1 MKNKYKYLLA
11 FSPLLLSCSFIIF
24 AGIRYQSIK
33 NAIPAELQDHQEIE
47 LENFLDVAYARKKN
61 RIQPLPYQPHQPELE
76 IAAESAIL
84 INADTG
90 FIIFEKD
97 ADRIIPPASMTKLFL
112 MYSVFKKINQGKT
125 SLDAIIPIDSRSY
138 AANMPPHSSLMFLG
152 KGQTVTLKELLT
164 GLSVSSGNDAAYAI
178 AYALFDTMENFIEE
192 INKDIKEL
200 GLKNTRIV
208 ESSGYSELNL
218 TTAREMALFSKIYIE
233 TFPQAL
239 EMFHAIKDNTY
250 PKQENLPLNQRN
262 LPPQTFKNGIPEK
275 IWTPVT
281 QKNTNSLLGILEG
294 CDGIKTGHIIESGY
308 NLSLTSKRNDT
319 RFISIT
325 MLGPGMNMKEGDM
338 YRVKDGLTM
347 HEWAYKSYRVLPAV
361 IMPQVTVP
369 VFASKQKAIKIKPA
383 YSQKLLL
390 PLSESMEKISNTE
403 LSGKIKISA
412 EYPAYLNGKIN
423 MGEEYGKI
431 TVTFEDNVIQQIP
444 LVADRNT
451 DAESGLIRS
460 TDNILMKLTSKKRM

>member
-1 MKNKYKYLLA
+1 MA
-11 FSPLLLSCSFIIF
+11 FSPLLIACSFIIF

-33 NAIPAELQDHQEIE
+33 NAIPTELRGQQEFE
-47 LENFLDVAYARKKN
+47 LENFLDETYASRN
-61 RIQPLPYQPHQPELE
+61 NGLRPLPYKPIQPELE
-76 IAAESAIL
+76 ISAESAIL

-90 FIIFEKD
+90 FILYEKD
-97 ADRIIPPASMTKLFL
+97 ADKIIPPASMTKLFL

-125 SLDAIIPIDSRSY
+125 SLDAVIPIDSRSY

-178 AYALFDTMENFIEE
+178 AYALFGTMENFIKE
-192 INKDIKEL
+192 INSDIKEL
-200 GLKNTRIV
+200 GLKTTKIV

-250 PKQENLPLNQRN
+250 PKQENLPLNQQN

-275 IWTPVT
+275 IWTPIT

-347 HEWAYKSYRVLPAV
+347 HEWAYKSYRLLPAV
-361 IMPQVTVP
+361 DVPQITVP
-369 VFASKQKAIKIKPA
+369 VFSSKQKAIKIRPA
-383 YSQKLLL
+383 YSQKILL
-390 PLSESMEKISNTE
+390 PLSELIEENSNTNLTEKTKISV
-403 LSGKIKISA
+403 
-412 EYPAYLNGKIN
+412 EYPICLNGKIT
-423 MGEEYGKI
+423 MGKEYGKI
-431 TVTFEDNVIQQIP
+431 TVSFENNVIQQIP

-451 DAESGLIRS
+451 DAECGFIRA
-460 TDNILMKLTSKKRM
+460 TDNILMKLTSKKRI